1 MQVVP
6 NPPRPQAPKLQMPK
20 GRAPRGPG
28 FLGAR
33 GRTLSLALA
42 AGLAAA
48 LLAFLLVRGRLAASP
63 APHASV
69 PVVVAARD
77 IPARTRLSPAW
88 LRVRQAAP
96 ADLPEGA
103 AATVAAFVG
112 KATTGPITAG
122 AVVTKQAVT
131 DANAA
136 LGMAFALPPSQRAMT
151 VTLDPTDSADQ
162 FVRPGDHVDIL
173 ATDEPGSGPAEART
187 VLQNVRLL
195 AVGAQTAPDAAP
207 SASTSGPAH
216 VTVAVSP
223 AQAQALVLAAVRGKI
238 HLTLRATDDDAVAT
252 LPAFPAVP
260 PVREPSRPAP
270 PPPRTHHPSVPASA
284 PASDEALP
292 LPPLPVHLPPSPPAR
307 VSVTIIKGSQ
317 SQTVSVEP

>member
-1 MQVVP
+1 MQVVQSP
-6 NPPRPQAPKLQMPK
+6 PKLQMPK

-28 FLGAR
+28 LLSARRGTLG
-33 GRTLSLALA
+33 LALA

-63 APHASV
+63 AAPALA

-77 IPARTRLSPAW
+77 IPARTRLSPSW

-96 ADLPEGA
+96 ADLPEGTA
-103 AATVAAFVG
+103 STVAAFAG
-112 KATTGPITAG
+112 KVTTEPITAG
-122 AVVTKQAVT
+122 AAVT
-131 DANAA
+131 RQIVAAPSAA
-136 LGMAFALPPSQRAMT
+136 LGMAFALPPSLRAVT
-151 VTLDPTDSADQ
+151 VALDPADGADQ

-207 SASTSGPAH
+207 SASASGPAH
-216 VTVAVSP
+216 VTVAVAP
-223 AQAQALVLAAVRGKI
+223 AQAQALVLAAARGKI
-238 HLTLRATDDDAVAT
+238 HLTLRATDDDAVTA
-252 LPAFPAVP
+252 LPAFPAAP

-270 PPPRTHHPSVPASA
+270 RPQAHHTSVAA
-284 PASDEALP
+284 PARAPEEPLP
-292 LPPLPVHLPPSPPAR
+292 LPPLPVHLPPPAPAR
-307 VSVTIIKGSQ
+307 VTITIIKGSQ

>member
-6 NPPRPQAPKLQMPK
+6 QFKPQAPKMPK
-20 GRAPRGPG
+20 VRGPRGAG
-28 FLGAR
+28 RLGAR
-33 GRTLSLALA
+33 SGTLSLALA

-63 APHASV
+63 VAPARV

-77 IPARTRLSPAW
+77 IPARTRLSAAW
-88 LRVRQAAP
+88 LRVRLAAP
-96 ADLPEGA
+96 ADLPDGA
-103 AATVAAFVG
+103 GATVAAFAG
-112 KATTGPITAG
+112 KVTTEPVAAG
-122 AVVTKQAVT
+122 AALTRQAVT
-131 DANAA
+131 APSAA
-136 LGMAFALPPSQRAMT
+136 LGMAFALPPSQRAVT
-151 VTLDPTDSADQ
+151 VALDPADGADQ

-207 SASTSGPAH
+207 APPAPPANGPAR

-223 AQAQALVLAAVRGKI
+223 AQAQALVLAAARGKI
-238 HLTLRATDDDAVAT
+238 HLTLRAADDDAVAA
-252 LPAFPAVP
+252 LPVFPAMP
-260 PVREPSRPAP
+260 TVREATRPAP
-270 PPPRTHHPSVPASA
+270 RGRTRRPPAAAPPPAME
-284 PASDEALP
+284 EAMP
-292 LPPLPVHLPPSPPAR
+292 LPPLPVRLPPLPPAR